1 MKYSAPAHLTP
12 AFMLALASAL
22 TALGCGDGE
31 GVTVPSSLGILEI
44 TTTTTGSDID
54 ADGYS
59 IRIDGGVTQGIAA
72 SATLRMIDVGS
83 GTHTVLLAGLALNCT
98 VSEANPQT
106 VTLTPGD
113 TARVAFTV
121 TCAPTTGSLVIT
133 SVTNGSSPDPDG
145 YAILLDGASR
155 GSLGVNDVVTITGLP
170 PGTHVVELSGVSENC
185 SVPDGASRSVT
196 VTTDAP
202 AEVQFDVGC
211 ISVGTLDIVIATVGS
226 SPDPDGYLV
235 GLDGSTAQPI
245 GANATLRL
253 EGLALGPHILA
264 LSGLASNCHLEG
276 ENPRTVEVVTGTTV
290 VAFAVTCLGAD
301 ALIAFSSNA
310 VDLEA
315 IFTVR
320 PDGSELRNLTPRGE
334 FERNPVWSPDGRKIL
349 FAREADLYLMQA
361 DGTGRVLIAPGSAE
375 GGGYNWSPDGS
386 MIAFTPSGLFG
397 DVFIQELWVMG
408 ADGSNPRRLA
418 AEGSSPT
425 WAPDSRRIAYERD
438 GQIRVINVDGSGS
451 ARLTNQRFGA
461 SQPAWSP
468 VGGQIAFLTAID
480 EPPDR
485 PADRHIFVMNPDGS
499 GLEDLS
505 RGRGDDDRPTWS
517 PDGSKIAFLFSE
529 GDEGSEVGIMNP
541 DGSGRTNLTRTP
553 GFDFDPAWS
562 PDGSMIVFSRGED
575 DGSEI
580 YVMNADGSSQT
591 NISNLRGS
599 EETAPSWGGQGAQ
612 AAAARRSLV
621 YDRFLRARDRHP

>member
-1 MKYSAPAHLTP
+1 MPTRLASNIALVFA
-12 AFMLALASAL
+12 AALAAVS
-22 TALGCGDGE
+22 CGDGE
-31 GVTVPSSLGILEI
+31 DITVPPRSGTLDI
-44 TTTTTGSDID
+44 TTASEGPDID

-59 IRIDGGVTQGIAA
+59 VHVDGGDGQAIAA
-72 SATLRMIDVGS
+72 SGTLTIADMIP
-83 GTHTVLLAGLALNCT
+83 GTHSVLLTELAPNCT
-98 VSEANPQT
+98 VSGANPQT
-106 VTLTPGD
+106 VVVLPGE
-113 TARVAFTV
+113 TAPVAFAV
-121 TCAPTTGSLVIT
+121 VCIPAIGSLVIT
-133 SVTNGSSPDPDG
+133 SATGGPAPDPDG
-145 YAILLDGASR
+145 YTITVDGADR
-155 GSLGVNDVVTITGLP
+155 GPLGVNEVASVTGIPVGD
-170 PGTHVVELSGVSENC
+170 HVVGLEGVAENC
-185 SVPDGASRSVT
+185 SVSGGASRAVSVAAGAASEVRFDIT
-196 VTTDAP
+196 CIPITGTIEVT
-202 AEVQFDVGC
+202 
-211 ISVGTLDIVIATVGS
+211 IATAGS

-235 GLDGSTAQPI
+235 SLDGNTAQPI
-245 GANATLRL
+245 GAIATLRL
-253 EGLALGPHILA
+253 EGLALGPHVVA
-264 LSGLASNCHLEG
+264 LSGLASNCHLDG
-276 ENPRTVEVVTGTTV
+276 ENSLTVEVVAGTTV
-290 VAFAVTCLGAD
+290 VAFAVICLGAD

-320 PDGSELRNLTPRGE
+320 PDGSGLRNLTPRGE

-349 FAREADLYLMQA
+349 FAREADLYVMQA

-438 GQIRVINVDGSGS
+438 GQIRVINVDGSGDD
-451 ARLTNQRFGA
+451 RLTNQRFGA

-468 VGGQIAFLTAID
+468 VGGRIAFLTAID
-480 EPPDR
+480 EPPNR

-517 PDGSKIAFLFSE
+517 PDGSKIAFLVSE
-529 GDEGSEVGIMNP
+529 GGEGSEVGIMNP

-562 PDGSMIVFSRGED
+562 PDGSRIVFSRSED

-580 YVMNADGSSQT
+580 YVMNVDGSSQT
-591 NISNLRGS
+591 NISNRRGS

-621 YDRFLRARDRHP
+621 YDRFLRARDKQP